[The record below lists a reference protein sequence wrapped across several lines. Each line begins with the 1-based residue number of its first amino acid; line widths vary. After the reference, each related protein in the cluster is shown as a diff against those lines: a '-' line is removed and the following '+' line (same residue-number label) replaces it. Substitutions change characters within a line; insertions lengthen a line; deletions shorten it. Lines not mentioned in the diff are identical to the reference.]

1 MPQLD
6 FSFYLSQIAWLLV
19 CFGLF
24 FCISKFLILPRLEK
38 NLYNRANKI
47 KTNIEFSE
55 EMLERA
61 KNINEKN
68 DKKIAKAQD
77 EIEKKIGEFVKKQ
90 QEENDKKIKETLS
103 KSNQEI
109 QQYILDEKRKIE
121 EMKKDLQN
129 LITDIVENILK
140 NIYLIK
146 NVDRKEIEK
155 ICNDKFNF

>member
-47 KTNIEFSE
+47 KSNIDFSE
-55 EMLERA
+55 QMLERA
-61 KNINEKN
+61 KIINEKN
-68 DKKIAKAQD
+68 DKKIKKTQD
-77 EIEKKIGEFVKKQ
+77 EIEKTITEFVKNK
-90 QEENDKKIKETLS
+90 QEESENRIKEALN

-109 QQYILDEKRKIE
+109 QQSILDEKRKIE
-121 EMKKDLQN
+121 EIKKDLQVS
-129 LITDIVENILK
+129 IVDIVVNILENVYLMK
-140 NIYLIK
+140 NI
-146 NVDRKEIEK
+146 DRKEIEK
-155 ICNDKFNF
+155 ICNNKFNF

>member
-47 KTNIEFSE
+47 KTNIEFAE
-55 EMLERA
+55 EMLKRA
-61 KNINEKN
+61 KSINEKN
-68 DKKIAKAQD
+68 DKKIVKTQN

-90 QEENDKKIKETLS
+90 QEENENKIKEALN
-103 KSNQEI
+103 KSNQDI
-109 QQYILDEKRKIE
+109 QKYILDEKRKIE

-129 LITDIVENILK
+129 SIVDIVASILENVYLMK
-140 NIYLIK
+140 NI
-146 NVDRKEIEK
+146 DRKEIEK
-155 ICNDKFNF
+155 ICKDKFNF